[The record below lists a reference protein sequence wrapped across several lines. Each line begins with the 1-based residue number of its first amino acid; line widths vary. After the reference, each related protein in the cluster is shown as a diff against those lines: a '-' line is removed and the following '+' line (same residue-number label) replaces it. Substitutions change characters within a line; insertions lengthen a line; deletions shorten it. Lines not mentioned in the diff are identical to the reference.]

1 MKKNKKRINTS
12 KVVIIFSLILIV
24 VIVLYTSLNSGIFN
38 SDNIIIIIWRC
49 YMERKDT
56 TMTIFIDDALKK
68 KAKVNALMSNKT
80 LKEYIAYLIEE
91 DCKRGNIN
99 GKKMD

>member
-1 MKKNKKRINTS
+1 
-12 KVVIIFSLILIV
+12 
-24 VIVLYTSLNSGIFN
+24 
-38 SDNIIIIIWRC
+38 
-49 YMERKDT
+49 MERKDT

-80 LKEYIAYLIEE
+80 LKEYIAYLIEK

-99 GKKMD
+99 GKKMDR

>member
-1 MKKNKKRINTS
+1 MKS
-12 KVVIIFSLILIV
+12 
-24 VIVLYTSLNSGIFN
+24 
-38 SDNIIIIIWRC
+38 
-49 YMERKDT
+49 KDT
-56 TMTIFIDDALKK
+56 TMTIYIDDMLKK

-91 DCKRGNIN
+91 DCNRGNIN